1 MGFVQCKTDQCVF
14 FKDDVIILI
23 YVDDCCIISEDEK
36 KITETLN
43 QLRKRYTIT
52 DEGAM
57 DEYLG
62 IKLEHT
68 GNQIRMSQPLL
79 INRIIKAIPGMSK
92 ANPTKIPASPSVI
105 LTKDE
110 AGPGRKEN
118 WHYRSVIGML
128 KFLVNSTHLEL
139 AFAVHQ
145 CARFCENPKLSHER
159 AVKKIVQ
166 YLLSTKRKGK
176 DEYAGLLFTIDKS
189 KSIEVFVDASFAG
202 DCNNSWSN
210 APSSVLSRTGYV
222 LLYAGCPIIWLS
234 KLQTEISLS
243 TTESEYIALSHSLRE
258 AIPMMTLLEEISN
271 ILPIDLE
278 TPKLHCTVF
287 EDNNSCIEL
296 VKCPKLRPRTKHI
309 GLKYHHFRSKVKS
322 GLISVRYISTE
333 DQIADIFT
341 KALPEPQFL
350 KLRKSLNGW

>member
-1 MGFVQCKTDQCVF
+1 M
-14 FKDDVIILI
+14 
-23 YVDDCCIISEDEK
+23 DDCCIISEDER

-128 KFLVNSTHLEL
+128 NFLVNSTHPEL

-145 CARFCENPKLSHER
+145 CARFCQNPCQR
-159 AVKKIVQ
+159 
-166 YLLSTKRKGK
+166 
-176 DEYAGLLFTIDKS
+176 DE
-189 KSIEVFVDASFAG
+189 
-202 DCNNSWSN
+202 
-210 APSSVLSRTGYV
+210 
-222 LLYAGCPIIWLS
+222 
-234 KLQTEISLS
+234 
-243 TTESEYIALSHSLRE
+243 
-258 AIPMMTLLEEISN
+258 
-271 ILPIDLE
+271 
-278 TPKLHCTVF
+278 
-287 EDNNSCIEL
+287 
-296 VKCPKLRPRTKHI
+296 
-309 GLKYHHFRSKVKS
+309 
-322 GLISVRYISTE
+322 
-333 DQIADIFT
+333 
-341 KALPEPQFL
+341 
-350 KLRKSLNGW
+350 